1 MKKLILISLLF
12 TVLSCTKSDE
22 DSFKYSLGKNVIG
35 KWDISNSAKKY
46 NSCNIYSIVFSRTDY
61 TINYNN
67 GQLKGVYTV
76 DSETQITLLNVGLI
90 SNISVSDSNISFD
103 ISIDEC
109 SKSVSGLKDIKYI
122 DGECS
127 TFLECNDDK
136 YFYFE
141 YEEGYI
147 DFTALKFNNDPTG
160 DLWEEYIVTYEN
172 CYEYSYFTDN
182 GNDRNRELIE
192 NEIDYFIYKRTYLK
206 GENVGKSYYVKMSIE
221 PDGSLLSIVSEL
233 GASLVDGDFG
243 PVGFFQYYLPASNED
258 TKTFEELV
266 LGTYTICP

>member
-1 MKKLILISLLF
+1 MLNLF
-12 TVLSCTKSDE
+12 
-22 DSFKYSLGKNVIG
+22 GG
-35 KWDISNSAKKY
+35 
-46 NSCNIYSIVFSRTDY
+46 
-61 TINYNN
+61 
-67 GQLKGVYTV
+67 
-76 DSETQITLLNVGLI
+76 
-90 SNISVSDSNISFD
+90 
-103 ISIDEC
+103 
-109 SKSVSGLKDIKYI
+109 
-122 DGECS
+122 
-127 TFLECNDDK
+127 NDDK

-147 DFTALKFNNDPTG
+147 DFTALKFNNGPTG

-243 PVGFFQYYLPASNED
+243 PVGFFQYHLPASNED